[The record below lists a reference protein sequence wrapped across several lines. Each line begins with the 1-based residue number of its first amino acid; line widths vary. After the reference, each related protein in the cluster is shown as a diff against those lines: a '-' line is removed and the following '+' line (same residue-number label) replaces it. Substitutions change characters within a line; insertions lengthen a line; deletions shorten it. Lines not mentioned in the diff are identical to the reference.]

1 MFVQLRC
8 ACLCNACICAAMP
21 FCLAQKNQ
29 CSPSPVVAALYF
41 CTYMLLVV
49 YLMVQLVSALQGRRI
64 ILSPARGA
72 RVHLEVVEQ
81 RVVQQAV

>member
-1 MFVQLRC
+1 
-8 ACLCNACICAAMP
+8 MP

-64 ILSPARGA
+64 ILSPA
-72 RVHLEVVEQ
+72 
-81 RVVQQAV
+81 